1 MLTAVAGI
9 VGALVI
15 GAWVVVA
22 WGSQRRQP
30 WLLTPVA
37 LLIVLLVAVGQPGWA
52 FVPVVALVAGSF
64 AELVVGSRE
73 SPALR
78 TKDPDAPLSTERW
91 AAAVAAPFRVALAEP
106 WDVVARPSLRRPYQR
121 MLERQWGVTD
131 RESLLEAVDALLEEL
146 RTGPKL
152 DLVVDLSAGVARSR
166 LPRERGGQ
174 VTGAHVR
181 LSGEQVARL
190 RAVTG
195 VAGADET
202 VLIGAYQWWKSVH
215 VIRLVCGGASLDWL
229 SPVETQTL
237 LRRVASDLQ
246 RRYASWQQLSMAF
259 HAGYLLWPEKGVE
272 GDHGGT
278 DRVWAALGLLTE
290 DERSPWNLL
299 PWDMPLERVLP
310 EGGAAAGPEP
320 RGDVR
325 GESAA

>member
-22 WGSQRRQP
+22 WGSRRRQP
-30 WLLTPVA
+30 WLLAPVA
-37 LLIVLLVAVGQPGWA
+37 LLIVLLVALGRPGWA
-52 FVPVVALVAGSF
+52 FLPVAVLVAGSF
-64 AELVVGSRE
+64 AELVIGSRE
-73 SPALR
+73 SPTVR
-78 TKDPDAPLSTERW
+78 TKDPEAPLSTERW

-106 WDVVARPSLRRPYQR
+106 WDVVARPSLRRRYRR

-131 RESLLEAVDALLEEL
+131 RESLREAVEALFEEL
-146 RTGPKL
+146 HTGPSL
-152 DLVVDLSAGVARSR
+152 DLVVDLRAGVARSR
-166 LPRERGGQ
+166 LPRERGGRA
-174 VTGAHVR
+174 TGAQVR
-181 LSGEQVARL
+181 LTDEQVARL
-190 RAVTG
+190 RTVTG
-195 VAGADET
+195 VTEADET

-246 RRYASWQQLSMAF
+246 RRYSSWQQLSTAF

-278 DRVWAALGLLTE
+278 DRVWAALGLLSE
-290 DERSPWNLL
+290 DPRSPWNLL

-310 EGGAAAGPEP
+310 EGGVASGQ
-320 RGDVR
+320 
-325 GESAA
+325 ES

>member
-1 MLTAVAGI
+1 MLTAVAGVI
-9 VGALVI
+9 GALVI

-37 LLIVLLVAVGQPGWA
+37 LFIVLLVALGQPGWA
-52 FVPVVALVAGSF
+52 FLPVAVLVAGSF
-64 AELVVGSRE
+64 AELVIGSRE
-73 SPALR
+73 SPTVR

-106 WDVVARPSLRRPYQR
+106 WDVVARPSLRRRYRR
-121 MLERQWGVTD
+121 MLEHQWGVTD
-131 RESLLEAVDALLEEL
+131 RDSLREAVEALFEEL
-146 RTGPKL
+146 HTGPSL
-152 DLVVDLSAGVARSR
+152 DLVVDLRAGVARSR
-166 LPRERGGQ
+166 LPRERGGES
-174 VTGAHVR
+174 TGARVR
-181 LSGEQVARL
+181 LTDDQVARL

-195 VAGADET
+195 VTEADET

-246 RRYASWQQLSMAF
+246 RRYSSWQQLSTAF

-278 DRVWAALGLLTE
+278 DRVWAALGLLSE
-290 DERSPWNLL
+290 DARSPWNLL

-310 EGGAAAGPEP
+310 EGGVAFGQEP
-320 RGDVR
+320 
-325 GESAA
+325 

>member
-30 WLLTPVA
+30 WLLTPIA
-37 LLIVLLVAVGQPGWA
+37 LLIVLLVAVGHPGWA
-52 FVPVVALVAGSF
+52 LLPAVALAGGSF
-64 AELVVGSRE
+64 AELVIGSRE
-73 SPALR
+73 TPAVR

-106 WDVVARPSLRRPYQR
+106 WDVVARPSLRRRYRR
-121 MLERQWGVTD
+121 MLEREWRVTD
-131 RESLLEAVDALLEEL
+131 RESLRKGVDSLLEEL
-146 RTGPKL
+146 RTSPTL
-152 DLVVDLSAGVARSR
+152 DLVVDLGSGIARSR
-166 LPRERGGQ
+166 LPLDQGGHS
-174 VTGAHVR
+174 TGAHVR
-181 LSGEQVARL
+181 LKADQVARL

-195 VAGADET
+195 VAEADET
-202 VLIGAYQWWKSVH
+202 VMIGAYQWWKSVH

-246 RRYASWQQLSMAF
+246 RRYSSWQQLSTAF
-259 HAGYLLWPEKGVE
+259 HAGYLLWPDKGVE

-278 DRVWAALGLLTE
+278 DRVWAALGLLSE
-290 DERSPWNLL
+290 DPRSPWNLL

-310 EGGAAAGPEP
+310 EGGLASNQEL
-320 RGDVR
+320 
-325 GESAA
+325 